1 MIYSTLV
8 VNGERRKDKDKDQK
22 EGVKYLRME
31 RKQRKVS

>member
-8 VNGERRKDKDKDQK
+8 VNGERKRDIDKDQK

-31 RKQRKVS
+31 EISGT